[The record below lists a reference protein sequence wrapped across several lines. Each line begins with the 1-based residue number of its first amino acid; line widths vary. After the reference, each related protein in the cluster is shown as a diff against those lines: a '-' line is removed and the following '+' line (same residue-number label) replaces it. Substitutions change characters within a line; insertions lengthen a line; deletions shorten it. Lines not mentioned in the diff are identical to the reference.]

1 MRAGSGGSNF
11 YSDSPQPIGWNT
23 TISAP
28 SMHAET
34 LKYLIDKILTA
45 KCILDIGTGSGFM
58 TACMAQL
65 APESAIVY
73 GVDHIKEINDFAMKN
88 IQKICPHLIKKKTGV
103 D

>member
-1 MRAGSGGSNF
+1 
-11 YSDSPQPIGWNT
+11 
-23 TISAP
+23 
-28 SMHAET
+28 MHAET

-45 KCILDIGTGSGFM
+45 KRILDIGTGSGFM

-88 IQKICPHLIKKKTGV
+88 IQKICPHLIKKKKIELVTQDGRKGLKSV
-103 D
+103 KD